1 MKKGVRHVAFS
12 QDGRYIATSDM
23 SDDHVCT
30 IFEILQQKDKN
41 GKIIVQVA
49 SGSGGKANV
58 MSIGF
63 N

>member
-1 MKKGVRHVAFS
+1 
-12 QDGRYIATSDM
+12 M

-30 IFEILQQKDKN
+30 IFEILEQKDKN